1 MEVSGII
8 SAIVVGLIIGALAR
22 LAVPGRQPMGLLAT
36 LLLGLVGAFIGAAIG
51 YAITNSFIVVL
62 ILQVAIA
69 AVGVYLYAGSSR
81 RHHTAVR

>member
-22 LAVPGRQPMGLLAT
+22 LAVPGRQRMGILAT
-36 LLLGLVGAFIGAAIG
+36 LLLGLVGAFVGAAIG

-62 ILQVAIA
+62 ILQVAVA
-69 AVGVYLYAGSSR
+69 AVGVYLYAGSRSG
-81 RHHTAVR
+81 HSAVR

>member
-22 LAVPGRQPMGLLAT
+22 LAVPGRQRMGILAT

-51 YAITNSFIVVL
+51 YAITNSFVVVL
-62 ILQVAIA
+62 ILQVAVA
-69 AVGVYLYAGSSR
+69 VVGVYLYAGSRSR
-81 RHHTAVR
+81 HSAVR

>member
-22 LAVPGRQPMGLLAT
+22 LAVPGRQRMGILAT

-51 YAITNSFIVVL
+51 YAITNSFVVVL
-62 ILQVAIA
+62 ILQVAVA
-69 AVGVYLYAGSSR
+69 AVGVYLYAGSRSR
-81 RHHTAVR
+81 HSAVR

>member
-22 LAVPGRQPMGLLAT
+22 LAVPGRQRMGILAT
-36 LLLGLVGAFIGAAIG
+36 LLLGLVGAFVGAAIG

-62 ILQVAIA
+62 ILQVAVA
-69 AVGVYLYAGSSR
+69 AVGVYLYAGSRSR
-81 RHHTAVR
+81 HSAVR